1 MKKIYSWMLAAVC
14 VSALSVSCKQ
24 DALEPSTPDEGKTV
38 KVEVSLAEE
47 LKGTM
52 LDSKGIVWEVGD
64 QIKYAGGAELTSSPL
79 TAEDISSDGSV
90 ASFTFDAALTEVD
103 RNGWFVSTKNHPT
116 SYTEVEYTL
125 GTDNGNVYTQDVA
138 GEMNHRRLFLHSGL
152 GTMDVAKGQE
162 KITVKMDVCGTIF
175 RAMPYTTLYNSEKIE
190 SVTLSS
196 NSYIVGTVAYD
207 RGAQSYKPI
216 AGNGYEGATVDW
228 KKYNNVVVNLGT
240 AFALD
245 GVTSKE
251 TSKGIYFPV
260 AASYEGY
267 PYKGYKWVIST
278 DKARYVFDAMDK
290 DFAVGENVVKNV
302 YLNLDKA
309 TRSEHVAGTL
319 RYEAVWKTVELAPGE
334 SKDNYCGYSVAMT
347 KDGEEAEVKRES
359 AEYYELYYKNV
370 AFTCTDPDSGEPV
383 DWVTVRYSTTN
394 AHVLADVSE
403 NTGAERK
410 ALVTITYSDVR
421 NYTIEESSKTKT
433 FTITQKAAGAKKVI
447 TFFANIGDQ
456 TIDAEALTN
465 FDTGA
470 YVCIDI
476 DGQHAENWQNEEHQQ
491 LYANATFN
499 VYVLGTGVGETASVA
514 DWLTVSYGKDSEGKF
529 NSTHVFLTATKNTGV
544 ERQALVYCVYTAPEG
559 YEFENGE
566 KTAYKQFIVTQKS
579 GMTIN
584 ASFENVYSNLV
595 SASGETI
602 NAANLK
608 VEVNGSAVSDYT
620 KLSEYGLSLTSSAGT
635 LTVSENGSITFVVPE
650 NKPNKEK
657 TYTISLKQDSKL
669 LASCEI
675 KQAAGTEEVSDTHTY
690 QYTIFNK
697 AEDGSNGTGFGPD
710 VVGTVGEWYRIENVV
725 IDGYTYKPGDDLKN
739 LISNTDLINALTS
752 HIFSFGEITES
763 DVQVP
768 GTDPLTT
775 NPESFV
781 EIVPWTDGGAAIY
794 FRIVFKN
801 KNTTGVRRTFKIITK
816 DGNGDVTSTIVY
828 FQNA

>member
-1 MKKIYSWMLAAVC
+1 MCTDMKKIYSWMLAAVC

-103 RNGWFVSTKNHPT
+103 RNGWFVSTNNNPRNND
-116 SYTEVEYTL
+116 EVDYTL
-125 GTDNGNVYTQDVA
+125 AIENGNIYTQDVA

-196 NSYIVGTVAYD
+196 NSYIAGTVAYE
-207 RGAQSYKPI
+207 RGAQNYKPI
-216 AGNGYEGATVDW
+216 EGNGYEGTTVNYFKDST
-228 KKYNNVVVNLGT
+228 VVVNLGT

-267 PYKGYKWVIST
+267 PYNGYKWVVST

-319 RYEAVWKTVELAPGE
+319 RYEAVWKTVELAPSE

-347 KDGEEAEVKRES
+347 KDGEEAEVKREG

-433 FTITQKAAGAKKVI
+433 FTITQKAAGAKTSVKAYGSWGENVVKEVELPSDGCVSVTSLNGGAVFGYAI
-447 TFFANIGDQ
+447 VLVNGKEPHTFEEYN
-456 TIDAEALTN
+456 DAEGIFSKTN
-465 FDTGA
+465 F
-470 YVCIDI
+470 VCVDAAAFESKDFSKSNIEWLSCDY
-476 DGQHAENWQNEEHQQ
+476 
-491 LYANATFN
+491 LRN
-499 VYVLGTGVGETASVA
+499 VEGKIQDRLWTITASA
-514 DWLTVSYGKDSEGKF
+514 NTSG
-529 NSTHVFLTATKNTGV
+529 STRVG
-544 ERQALVYCVYTAPEG
+544 YIVYTFDNDPE
-559 YEFENGE
+559 YEYNYGVIAM
-566 KTAYKQFIVTQKS
+566 KITQVAS
-579 GMTIN
+579 LNAIASFTN
-584 ASFENVYSNLV
+584 ASSGNVSKDGGDV
-595 SASGETI
+595 VT
-602 NAANLK
+602 
-608 VEVNGSAVSDYT
+608 T
-620 KLSEYGLSLTSSAGT
+620 LSLTIDGVVQSDVAQAISDYGLTLEASSTVESTSIASDGKVT
-635 LTVSENGSITFVVPE
+635 LKVKANSTSVER
-650 NKPNKEK
+650 K
-657 TYTISLKQDSKL
+657 ISLVLKYNSVV
-669 LASCEI
+669 LASTEFT
-675 KQAAGTEEVSDTHTY
+675 QEAGE
-690 QYTIFNK
+690 
-697 AEDGSNGTGFGPD
+697 
-710 VVGTVGEWYRIENVV
+710 
-725 IDGYTYKPGDDLKN
+725 
-739 LISNTDLINALTS
+739 
-752 HIFSFGEITES
+752 
-763 DVQVP
+763 
-768 GTDPLTT
+768 
-775 NPESFV
+775 
-781 EIVPWTDGGAAIY
+781 GGAAKYTYTLVKNNGNASGAIWGMDTNKKNGADFTIKDIKLEGVSVSITEEIAEEVIAQAFACLSEKPDAGYDGYKTVDAGQIY
-794 FRIVFKN
+794 LFAVNFNGSEMKVGVG
-801 KNTTGVRRTFKIITK
+801 TTEDSKGYITK
-816 DGNGDVTSTIVY
+816 LTWYDPDGTEGGHWFVFVP
-828 FQNA
+828 